1 MFRNLDITRWK
12 PGVPKDWLYGIAG
25 LMWSG
30 VGVMLCSFAYRWL
43 AGRDTTQAS
52 IFALTGL
59 GFAFV
64 IFRFGFSK
72 FASKN
77 IHRLNDLKPRKVCIF
92 AFQEW
97 KSYPLVA
104 VMIGMGIALRL
115 YLPIPKPY
123 LAVLYEGIGGG
134 LFLSSF
140 LYYRNFVQYSFIEDA

>member
-1 MFRNLDITRWK
+1 
-12 PGVPKDWLYGIAG
+12 
-25 LMWSG
+25 MWSG
-30 VGVMLCSFAYRWL
+30 VGVMLISFAYRWL
-43 AGRDTTQAS
+43 AGREATQAS

-59 GFAFV
+59 GLAFV

-77 IHRLNDLKPRKVCIF
+77 INRLDDLESKKVCLF

-97 KSYPLVA
+97 KSYPMVA
-104 VMIGMGIALRL
+104 VMIGMGIALRT
-115 YLPIPKPY
+115 YLPVPKPY

-140 LYYRNFVQYSFIEDA
+140 LYYRNFLR

>member
-1 MFRNLDITRWK
+1 MFRDLDISRCR

-43 AGRDTTQAS
+43 TGRDTSQAS
-52 IFALTGL
+52 IFAFAGL
-59 GFAFV
+59 GLAFV

-77 IHRLNDLKPRKVCIF
+77 IRRLDGLEPRKVCIF
-92 AFQEW
+92 AFQKW
-97 KSYPLVA
+97 TSYPLVA
-104 VMIGMGIALRL
+104 VMIGMGIVLRT
-115 YLPIPKPY
+115 YLPVPKPY

-140 LYYRNFVQYSFIEDA
+140 LYYRNFLQYSILEKA

>member
-1 MFRNLDITRWK
+1 
-12 PGVPKDWLYGIAG
+12 
-25 LMWSG
+25 MWSG

-43 AGRDTTQAS
+43 ARREITQAL
-52 IFALTGL
+52 IFTLAGL
-59 GFAFV
+59 GLAWL

-77 IHRLNDLKPRKVCIF
+77 INRLDDLQSRNLCVF

-104 VMIGMGIALRL
+104 VMIAMGIALRA
-115 YLPIPKPY
+115 YLPVPKPY

-140 LYYRNFVQYSFIEDA
+140 LYYRKFLQYFATEGI